1 MMRIPLPM
9 SNCKLNQKV
18 LRDVW
23 TFFNAT
29 LNMRKENVLQTQGNI
44 CLMTVNHAYH
54 SSAVVGIIAHST
66 PPSTTDRGI
75 VHHSEGQ
82 VLCLFHEEQELPQN
96 STVKFILTI
105 STICFPVT
113 DFTDQA
119 KFITNQFTNKLW
131 DLLDQLEGDV
141 FMITSGSSAS
151 KIECPMRCR

>member
-1 MMRIPLPM
+1 M
-9 SNCKLNQKV
+9 S
-18 LRDVW
+18 
-23 TFFNAT
+23 
-29 LNMRKENVLQTQGNI
+29 
-44 CLMTVNHAYH
+44 VNHANH
-54 SSAVVGIIAHST
+54 SCAVVGIIAYSS
-66 PPSTTDRGI
+66 PRII
-75 VHHSEGQ
+75 VTFHHSVGH

-141 FMITSGSSAS
+141 FMITSGNDAL
-151 KIECPMRCR
+151 KNECPTVGTYESQ